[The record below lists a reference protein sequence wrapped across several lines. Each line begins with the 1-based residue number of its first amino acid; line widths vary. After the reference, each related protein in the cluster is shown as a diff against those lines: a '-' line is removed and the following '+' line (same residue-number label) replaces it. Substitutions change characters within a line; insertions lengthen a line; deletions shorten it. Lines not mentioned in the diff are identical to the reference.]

1 MRLAIVQLVYNLFND
16 NAFGVVVV
24 VGVTIVSVSFI
35 ASTHISLLE
44 NPF

>member
-16 NAFGVVVV
+16 NAFRVV